1 MGLGGFSMRSR
12 RVRLDGRRQS
22 IDISCQSTNLLEDRN
37 MFGVASAQFLHASV
51 GCSAARGQY
60 SRRSPASVSH
70 MLERAPR
77 IERAAQRL
85 LPCGFDASRK
95 RRRIMPEK
103 KTIERARED
112 KREGKAPSTQ
122 AG

>member
-1 MGLGGFSMRSR
+1 LVPVDESARGSEHVRSRVGVILTRERRLLGGSR
-12 RVRLDGRRQS
+12 
-22 IDISCQSTNLLEDRN
+22 
-37 MFGVASAQFLHASV
+37 
-51 GCSAARGQY
+51 QY
-60 SRRSPASVSH
+60 SRRSPPSVSH
-70 MLERAPR
+70 MLERARR

-85 LPCGFDASRK
+85 LPCGLYASRK